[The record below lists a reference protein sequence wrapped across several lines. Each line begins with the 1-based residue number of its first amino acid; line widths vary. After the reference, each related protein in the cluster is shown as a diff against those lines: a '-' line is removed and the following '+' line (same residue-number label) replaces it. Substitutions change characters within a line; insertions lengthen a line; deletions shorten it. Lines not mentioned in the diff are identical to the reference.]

1 MLTEPERDV
10 VDGAERGPGREPEH
24 LLKLIESLL
33 KLIESL
39 KDYAVARVD
48 LEGRVVAWNNA
59 AARLT
64 GYTAKEVLGAE
75 SGEFLCTRSGSRT
88 RVKRL
93 LDRAVASGRYWRKG
107 WVRRRDGSLV
117 LARSVVTPLLDDRG
131 SPTGFLIVTPST
143 EIGGSRH
150 GTDRLAAVL
159 EISQAILTGQD
170 PDAVLQLI
178 PPRARVLLHADFAAV
193 FTPEA
198 GGETLVMRSAAGWR
212 ATEARDAR
220 VPVESSAIGRVF
232 RSGRPRTLR
241 RVQLVPHPHEG
252 SGWDRVEGPALL
264 LPIAAEGRRIG
275 LLMAGNRN
283 RGTAFPKKDVELL
296 RLFAGQSAIALL
308 HAHARRDRQRLMV
321 MDERARLGRELH
333 DGAIQSLYA
342 VTLGLAAATARSD
355 DQGLKAQ
362 LTALVDQIDS
372 VIMDLRNHIFELRP
386 TTLAAGH
393 LDEALTQLVR
403 DFALRTGIATTAE
416 MDPVAAR
423 RLGDQ
428 AHDIVQIIKE
438 ALSNVGRHARARN
451 CKVTLRARPGL
462 ASLTVEDDGAG
473 FDTSQEAKYGQ
484 GLRNLRD
491 RVHQLGA
498 QLRLESA
505 PHVGTAVKID
515 VPLKSFGQTPGEVPS
530 A

>member
-1 MLTEPERDV
+1 
-10 VDGAERGPGREPEH
+10 
-24 LLKLIESLL
+24 
-33 KLIESL
+33 
-39 KDYAVARVD
+39 
-48 LEGRVVAWNNA
+48 
-59 AARLT
+59 
-64 GYTAKEVLGAE
+64 
-75 SGEFLCTRSGSRT
+75 
-88 RVKRL
+88 
-93 LDRAVASGRYWRKG
+93 
-107 WVRRRDGSLV
+107 
-117 LARSVVTPLLDDRG
+117 
-131 SPTGFLIVTPST
+131 
-143 EIGGSRH
+143 
-150 GTDRLAAVL
+150 
-159 EISQAILTGQD
+159 
-170 PDAVLQLI
+170 
-178 PPRARVLLHADFAAV
+178 
-193 FTPEA
+193 
-198 GGETLVMRSAAGWR
+198 
-212 ATEARDAR
+212 
-220 VPVESSAIGRVF
+220 
-232 RSGRPRTLR
+232 
-241 RVQLVPHPHEG
+241 
-252 SGWDRVEGPALL
+252 
-264 LPIAAEGRRIG
+264 
-275 LLMAGNRN
+275 
-283 RGTAFPKKDVELL
+283 
-296 RLFAGQSAIALL
+296 
-308 HAHARRDRQRLMV
+308 
-321 MDERARLGRELH
+321 
-333 DGAIQSLYA
+333 
-342 VTLGLAAATARSD
+342 
-355 DQGLKAQ
+355 
-362 LTALVDQIDS
+362 LVDQIDS